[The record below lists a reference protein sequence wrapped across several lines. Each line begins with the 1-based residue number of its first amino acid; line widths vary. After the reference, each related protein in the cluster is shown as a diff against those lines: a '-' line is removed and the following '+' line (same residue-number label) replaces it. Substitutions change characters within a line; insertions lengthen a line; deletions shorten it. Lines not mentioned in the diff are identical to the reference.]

1 MGDGAQW
8 QGSFLAWW
16 EGLWEFLP
24 SVGAAVAVLLV
35 GWVGARLAR
44 AGTVRLGRTFERG
57 MVGLGGRRAPATGG
71 DPGALGQGV
80 YWVVLLAALT
90 AATQILALE
99 SFVAWLQRLLLFL
112 PTLLTAGLILAAGF
126 FISVVVHRLTAATL
140 SARVSQAAL
149 LGRGL
154 QAVILVT
161 AVILGAEQVGLDITF
176 LVTLGAILA
185 GGLVGA
191 LALAVSLGS
200 GPFVRNL
207 IGAHH
212 LRQRVRPGEHV
223 RIGDFQG
230 RVTEVN
236 SVFLVL
242 EGPQG
247 QVHIPGAMAQEAPL
261 VLDPQGDEDG

>member
-1 MGDGAQW
+1 MGNGAQW
-8 QGSFLAWW
+8 QGAILAWW
-16 EGLWEFLP
+16 EGLWDYLP

-35 GWVGARLAR
+35 GWIGARLAR
-44 AGTVRLGRTFERG
+44 SGTVRLVRTVDRG
-57 MVGLGGRRAPATGG
+57 MVGLGGRRALTSTS

-90 AATQILALE
+90 VATQILALE
-99 SFVAWLQRLLLFL
+99 SFSAWLNRLLHFL

-126 FISVVVHRLTAATL
+126 FISVVVHRLTAAAL
-140 SARVSQAAL
+140 SARVPQAPL
-149 LGRGL
+149 LGRVL
-154 QAVILVT
+154 QAAILVT
-161 AVILGAEQVGLDITF
+161 AVALGAEQVGLDVTF
-176 LVTLGAILA
+176 LVTLGVILA
-185 GGLVGA
+185 GGLAGA

-212 LRQRVRPGEHV
+212 LRQRVRPGERV

-230 RVTEVN
+230 RVIEVN

-242 EGPQG
+242 DSPRG

-261 VLDPQGDEDG
+261 VVNPEGDEDG